1 MIFARG
7 RFALRRLANA
17 VDLFRES
24 LWKLSHW
31 LRSQQTRNQR
41 LLLLGNREQCF
52 LFPFEERT
60 APGLLDK
67 DDSRFIP
74 NFVALT
80 GCRLATIG
88 VAGSVR
94 VHSPAGPATL
104 ASNFSNERIL
114 FGSHSAVIT
123 FWCRINTVD

>member
-41 LLLLGNREQCF
+41 LLLLGNRQQGF
-52 LFPFEERT
+52 VFPFEERT

-67 DDSRFIP
+67 ND
-74 NFVALT
+74 
-80 GCRLATIG
+80 
-88 VAGSVR
+88 
-94 VHSPAGPATL
+94 
-104 ASNFSNERIL
+104 
-114 FGSHSAVIT
+114 
-123 FWCRINTVD
+123 